1 MPRYRHL
8 VRLANRQLQHWF
20 PGASRQTRLPQ
31 ANHAFAALHQG
42 NYATIPNYLVTDLRY
57 MDAGDKAQKR
67 QAGPPGTGLPI
78 AMSAITT
85 SALDTPSRRSM
96 ERTCDDLA
104 IFVIVVVGF
113 VASLTFRDYG
123 LGWDDYTHAEY
134 ADLLLRMYG
143 SGFKDTG
150 ALSFANLYMYGGGF
164 DMAAALLHKVIPLE
178 LFETRRLLGAV
189 VGIIGLSVTWRLGR
203 RVGGPLAG
211 LAALLLLALCPTFYG
226 HMFMNPK
233 DAPFAVAMVILM
245 LGLVRLAE
253 EYPSPSPRTI
263 LIVGLGAGLSL
274 GSRILGGLALI
285 YAVIG
290 FLPMLLEEIRTQGGR
305 EAVRRFVYVVYTLL
319 PGLILGYLVM
329 GLIWP
334 WSIIE
339 PGNPFHALS
348 YFSHFFEKPWKE
360 MFDGA
365 LVSVPDM
372 PWSYLPTLFALQLPE
387 VLLGL
392 SIAAA
397 IATLLA
403 LPRADVSGRRKTI
416 LLMLTLAATLPI
428 AVAIVKRPALYNG
441 IRHFIF
447 VIPPM
452 TVLAGTA
459 FAWGMNWLKEN
470 RRSWQ
475 PAALAVFSFGLLLPL
490 GEMIRLHPYQY
501 THFNHIA
508 GTVRGADYRY
518 MLDYWGLALKQASDS
533 LREELDERQEVP
545 PRGRKWK
552 VAVCGPQRPAQVAL
566 GPDFTIGWDS
576 HAADFAMTLG
586 EFYCKG
592 LTAPVMVEIKRDDVV
607 FARVYDIRGRSI
619 SSLLAIPAP

>member
-1 MPRYRHL
+1 
-8 VRLANRQLQHWF
+8 
-20 PGASRQTRLPQ
+20 
-31 ANHAFAALHQG
+31 
-42 NYATIPNYLVTDLRY
+42 
-57 MDAGDKAQKR
+57 
-67 QAGPPGTGLPI
+67 
-78 AMSAITT
+78 MSAITT
-85 SALDTPSRRSM
+85 STIDTPSRRSV

-104 IFVIVVVGF
+104 IVVLAAVGLI
-113 VASLTFRDYG
+113 ASLTFRDYG

-178 LFETRRLLGAV
+178 LFETRRLLGAI
-189 VGIIGLSVTWRLGR
+189 VGMIGLVVTWRLGR

-211 LAALLLLALCPTFYG
+211 LATLLLLALCPTFYG

-233 DAPFAVAMVILM
+233 DAPFAVAMAILM

-263 LIVGLGAGLSL
+263 LIVGLGAGLSI
-274 GSRILGGLALI
+274 GSRILGGFALI
-285 YAVIG
+285 YALVG
-290 FLPMLLEEIRTQGGR
+290 FAPLVLEEIRTQGGR
-305 EAVRRFVYVVYTLL
+305 EATRHLVHVAYVLL
-319 PGLILGYLVM
+319 PSLIFGYLVM

-334 WSIIE
+334 WSIME
-339 PGNPFHALS
+339 PGNPFGAVS
-348 YFSHFFEKPWKE
+348 YFSNFFEKPWKE

-392 SIAAA
+392 FIAGVVGTL
-397 IATLLA
+397 IALTRSEVPA
-403 LPRADVSGRRKTI
+403 RRKAV
-416 LLMLTLAATLPI
+416 LLMVTLAATLPL
-428 AVAIVKRPALYNG
+428 AVAMMKRPALYNG

-447 VIPPM
+447 VVPPM
-452 TVLAGTA
+452 SILAGAA

-470 RRSWQ
+470 RRGWQ
-475 PAALAVFSFGLLLPL
+475 PAAVALFSFGLLLPL
-490 GEMIRLHPYQY
+490 SEMIRLHPYEY

-508 GTVRGADYRY
+508 GTVRAADDLF
-518 MLDYWGLALKQASDS
+518 MLDYWGLALKQASDG
-533 LREELDERQEVP
+533 LREQLTERQETAP
-545 PRGRKWK
+545 QGRKWK

-592 LTAPVMVEIKRDDVV
+592 LLAPVMVEIKRDGVV

>member
-1 MPRYRHL
+1 M
-8 VRLANRQLQHWF
+8 
-20 PGASRQTRLPQ
+20 SS
-31 ANHAFAALHQG
+31 
-42 NYATIPNYLVTDLRY
+42 
-57 MDAGDKAQKR
+57 
-67 QAGPPGTGLPI
+67 I
-78 AMSAITT
+78 AT
-85 SALDTPSRRSM
+85 SAVDTPSRRSA
-96 ERTCDDLA
+96 ERIFDDLA
-104 IFVIVVVGF
+104 IMALAVVGLI
-113 VASLTFRDYG
+113 AGLTFRDYG

-134 ADLLLRMYG
+134 ADFLLRLYG

-178 LFETRRLLGAV
+178 LFETRRLLGAI
-189 VGIIGLSVTWRLGR
+189 VGVIGLAVTWRLGR

-211 LAALLLLALCPTFYG
+211 LAALLLLALCPIFYG

-253 EYPSPSPRTI
+253 EYPQPSPRTI
-263 LIVGLGAGLSL
+263 LIVGLGAGLSI
-274 GSRILGGLALI
+274 GSRILGGLALV
-285 YAVIG
+285 YALAG
-290 FLPMLLEEIRTQGGR
+290 FVPLFVQEIRSRGWR
-305 EAVRRFVYVVYTLL
+305 EAAHRFVHVIYVLM
-319 PGLILGYLVM
+319 PGLVLGYLVM

-334 WSIIE
+334 WSIME
-339 PGNPFHALS
+339 PGNPFRALT

-392 SIAAA
+392 SIAGVVG
-397 IATLLA
+397 TLVV
-403 LPRADVSGRRKTI
+403 LPRGDISARRKTI
-416 LLMLTLAATLPI
+416 LLMLMLAATLPLII
-428 AVAIVKRPALYNG
+428 AMVKRPALYNG

-452 TVLAGTA
+452 TVLAGNA
-459 FAWGMNWLKEN
+459 FAWGMDWLGEN
-470 RRSWQ
+470 RRGWQ
-475 PAALAVFSFGLLLPL
+475 PAAVAVFAFGLLLPL

-501 THFNHIA
+501 TPFNLTA
-508 GTVRGADYRY
+508 GAVRGAFERY
-518 MLDYWGLALKQASDS
+518 MLDYWGLALKQASDG
-533 LREELDERQEVP
+533 LREQLSERQEVP
-545 PRGRKWK
+545 PKGRKWK

-619 SSLLAIPAP
+619 SSLLAIPPP

>member
-1 MPRYRHL
+1 
-8 VRLANRQLQHWF
+8 
-20 PGASRQTRLPQ
+20 
-31 ANHAFAALHQG
+31 
-42 NYATIPNYLVTDLRY
+42 
-57 MDAGDKAQKR
+57 
-67 QAGPPGTGLPI
+67 
-78 AMSAITT
+78 MSSITT
-85 SALDTPSRRSM
+85 SAIDTPLRRSV

-104 IFVIVVVGF
+104 ILALAVVGII
-113 VASLTFRDYG
+113 AGLTFRDYG

-178 LFETRRLLGAV
+178 LFETRRLLGAI
-189 VGIIGLSVTWRLGR
+189 VGVIGLAVTWRLGR
-203 RVGGPLAG
+203 RVGGPAAG

-253 EYPSPSPRTI
+253 EYPQASPRTI
-263 LIVGLGAGLSL
+263 LIVGLGAGLSI
-274 GSRILGGLALI
+274 GSRILGGLALV
-285 YAVIG
+285 YALVG
-290 FLPMLLEEIRTQGGR
+290 FIPMFVAEVHTQGAR
-305 EAVRRFVYVVYTLL
+305 EALRRFLHVVTVLV
-319 PGLILGYLVM
+319 PGLVLGYLVM

-334 WSIIE
+334 WSIMA
-339 PGNPFHALS
+339 PDNPFQALT

-392 SIAAA
+392 TIAGVAG
-397 IATLLA
+397 TLVV
-403 LPRADVSGRRKTI
+403 LPRGDVTARRKTI
-416 LLMLTLAATLPI
+416 LLMLASAATLPLLI
-428 AVAIVKRPALYNG
+428 AMVKRPALYNG

-459 FAWGMNWLKEN
+459 FAWGINWLGEN

-475 PAALAVFSFGLLLPL
+475 PVAVAVFAFGLMLPL
-490 GEMIRLHPYQY
+490 AEMIRLHPYQY
-501 THFNHIA
+501 THFNLIA
-508 GTVRGADYRY
+508 GTVRGADDRY
-518 MLDYWGLALKQASDS
+518 MLDYWGLALKQASDG
-533 LREELDERQEVP
+533 LREEIADRQENP
-545 PRGRKWK
+545 PKGRKWK

-592 LTAPVMVEIKRDDVV
+592 LTAPVLVEIKRDGVV

-619 SSLLAIPAP
+619 SSLLSIPAP

>member
-1 MPRYRHL
+1 MT
-8 VRLANRQLQHWF
+8 
-20 PGASRQTRLPQ
+20 S
-31 ANHAFAALHQG
+31 
-42 NYATIPNYLVTDLRY
+42 
-57 MDAGDKAQKR
+57 
-67 QAGPPGTGLPI
+67 
-78 AMSAITT
+78 ITT
-85 SALDTPSRRSM
+85 SAIDTPLRRSV

-104 IFVIVVVGF
+104 MLVLAAVAVIAG
-113 VASLTFRDYG
+113 LTFRDYG

-143 SGFKDTG
+143 SGFRDTA

-164 DMAAALLHKVIPLE
+164 DMVAALLHKVIPLE
-178 LFETRRLLGAV
+178 LFETRRLVGAV
-189 VGIIGLSVTWRLGR
+189 VGVIGLAVTWRLGR

-211 LAALLLLALCPTFYG
+211 LAALLLLALCPIFYG

-233 DAPFAVAMVILM
+233 DAPFAVAMIILM

-253 EYPSPSPRTI
+253 EYPNPSPRTI

-274 GSRILGGLALI
+274 GCRVLGGLALL
-285 YAVIG
+285 YALLG
-290 FLPMLLEEIRTQGGR
+290 FLPLLLEELRTEGLR
-305 EAVRRFVYVVYTLL
+305 EAVRRFAHVVYVLL
-319 PGLILGYLVM
+319 PGLVFGYLVM

-334 WSIIE
+334 WSIME
-339 PGNPFHALS
+339 PGNPFEALT

-365 LVSVPDM
+365 IVSVPDM

-387 VLLGL
+387 VMLVLMIGAVVGTFAL
-392 SIAAA
+392 
-397 IATLLA
+397 
-403 LPRADVSGRRKTI
+403 LPRRGVPARRKTI
-416 LLMLTLAATLPI
+416 LLMLTLAATLPLAI
-428 AVAIVKRPALYNG
+428 AMVKRPALYNG
-441 IRHFIF
+441 IRHFVF

-452 TVLAGTA
+452 AVLGGIALAWTMERLRAAHRTWQPVVLAT
-459 FAWGMNWLKEN
+459 FC
-470 RRSWQ
+470 
-475 PAALAVFSFGLLLPL
+475 FGLALSLA
-490 GEMIRLHPYQY
+490 EMIRLHPYQY

-508 GTVRGADYRY
+508 GTVRGADDRF
-518 MLDYWGLALKQASDS
+518 MLDYWGLALKQASDG
-533 LREELDERQEVP
+533 LREQLVERQEVP
-545 PRGRKWK
+545 PAGRKWK

-576 HAADFAMTLG
+576 NAADFAMTLG

-619 SSLLAIPAP
+619 SSLLSIPAP

>member
-1 MPRYRHL
+1 
-8 VRLANRQLQHWF
+8 
-20 PGASRQTRLPQ
+20 
-31 ANHAFAALHQG
+31 
-42 NYATIPNYLVTDLRY
+42 
-57 MDAGDKAQKR
+57 
-67 QAGPPGTGLPI
+67 
-78 AMSAITT
+78 MSSITT
-85 SALDTPSRRSM
+85 SAIDTPLLRSV

-104 IFVIVVVGF
+104 MLVLAVVGI
-113 VASLTFRDYG
+113 VAGLTFRDYG

-164 DMAAALLHKVIPLE
+164 DMAAALLHKIIPLE

-189 VGIIGLSVTWRLGR
+189 VGVIGLAVTWRLGR

-211 LAALLLLALCPTFYG
+211 FAALLLLALCPTFYG

-253 EYPSPSPRTI
+253 EYPQPSPRTI
-263 LIVGLGAGLSL
+263 LIVGLGAGLSI
-274 GSRILGGLALI
+274 GSRILGGLALV
-285 YAVIG
+285 YALAG
-290 FLPMLLEEIRTQGGR
+290 FVPLLVEEIRTNGAR
-305 EAVRRFVYVVYTLL
+305 EAVRRFMHVVYVLV
-319 PGLILGYLVM
+319 PGLIFGYLVM

-334 WSIIE
+334 WSIMQ
-339 PGNPFHALS
+339 PGNPFQALT

-392 SIAAA
+392 SIAGVAG
-397 IATLLA
+397 TLLA
-403 LPRADVSGRRKTI
+403 LPRGDVSARRKTI
-416 LLMLTLAATLPI
+416 LLMLTLAATLPLLI
-428 AVAIVKRPALYNG
+428 AMVKRPALYNG

-459 FAWGMNWLKEN
+459 FAWTMNRLGEN

-475 PAALAVFSFGLLLPL
+475 PAAVAIFAFGLLLPL

-508 GTVRGADYRY
+508 GTVRGADDLY
-518 MLDYWGLALKQASDS
+518 MLDYWGLALKQASDG
-533 LREELDERQEVP
+533 LREEIAERQEAP
-545 PRGRKWK
+545 PKGRKWK

-592 LTAPVMVEIKRDDVV
+592 LTAPVLVEIKRDDVV

>member
-1 MPRYRHL
+1 
-8 VRLANRQLQHWF
+8 
-20 PGASRQTRLPQ
+20 
-31 ANHAFAALHQG
+31 
-42 NYATIPNYLVTDLRY
+42 
-57 MDAGDKAQKR
+57 
-67 QAGPPGTGLPI
+67 
-78 AMSAITT
+78 MSSITT
-85 SALDTPSRRSM
+85 SAIDTPARRSV
-96 ERTCDDLA
+96 EKTCDDLA
-104 IFVIVVVGF
+104 LIILGA
-113 VASLTFRDYG
+113 VALIAGLTFRDYG

-178 LFETRRLLGAV
+178 LFETRRLVGAI
-189 VGIIGLSVTWRLGR
+189 VGVIGLAVTWRLAR
-203 RVGGPLAG
+203 RVGGPRAG

-233 DAPFAVAMVILM
+233 DAPFAVAMVILI
-245 LGLVRLAE
+245 LGLVRLVE

-263 LIVGLGAGLSL
+263 LIVGFGAGLSI
-274 GSRILGGLALI
+274 GCRVLGGLALI
-285 YAVIG
+285 YAVVG
-290 FLPMLLEEIRTQGGR
+290 FLPLWLEELRTQGTR
-305 EAVRRFVYVVYTLL
+305 EATHRFAHVIYVLL
-319 PGLILGYLVM
+319 PGLVFGYLVM

-334 WSIIE
+334 WSIME
-339 PGNPFHALS
+339 PGHPLEAVT

-387 VLLGL
+387 VLLILLVAAVVVTLTSL
-392 SIAAA
+392 S
-397 IATLLA
+397 
-403 LPRADVSGRRKTI
+403 RDDVPAKRKTI
-416 LLMLTLAATLPI
+416 MLMLTLAAMLPLVI
-428 AVAIVKRPALYNG
+428 AMVKRPALYNG

-452 TVLAGTA
+452 AVLAGAA
-459 FAWGMNWLKEN
+459 FARGMDWLGEH
-470 RRSWQ
+470 RRAWQ
-475 PAALAVFSFGLLLPL
+475 PAAVAVFAFGLLLPFS
-490 GEMIRLHPYQY
+490 EMIRLHPYQY

-508 GTVRGADYRY
+508 GTVRTADNYF
-518 MLDYWGLALKQASDS
+518 MLDYWGLALKQASDG
-533 LREELDERQEVP
+533 LREQLAERQEVP
-545 PRGRKWK
+545 PQHRKWK

-576 HAADFAMTLG
+576 NAADFAMTLG

>member
-1 MPRYRHL
+1 
-8 VRLANRQLQHWF
+8 
-20 PGASRQTRLPQ
+20 
-31 ANHAFAALHQG
+31 
-42 NYATIPNYLVTDLRY
+42 
-57 MDAGDKAQKR
+57 
-67 QAGPPGTGLPI
+67 
-78 AMSAITT
+78 MSSITT
-85 SALDTPSRRSM
+85 SVTETPTQRSA

-104 IFVIVVVGF
+104 ILVLAAVSLIAG
-113 VASLTFRDYG
+113 LTFRDYG

-143 SGFKDTG
+143 SGFKDTA

-189 VGIIGLSVTWRLGR
+189 VGVIGLAVTWRLGR
-203 RVGGPLAG
+203 RVGGPIAG
-211 LAALLLLALCPTFYG
+211 LAALLLLALCPIYYG

-263 LIVGLGAGLSL
+263 LIVGLGAGLSI
-274 GSRILGGLALI
+274 GSRILGGLALL
-285 YAVIG
+285 YALIG
-290 FLPMLLEEIRTQGGR
+290 FVPLLIEESRTRGAR
-305 EAVRRFVYVVYTLL
+305 DAARRFVHVLYLLL
-319 PGLILGYLVM
+319 PGLALGYLIM

-334 WSIIE
+334 WSIIQFA
-339 PGNPFHALS
+339 NPFHALT

-372 PWSYLPTLFALQLPE
+372 PWSYLPTLFALQMPE
-387 VLLGL
+387 VLLAL
-392 SIAAA
+392 SIAGV
-397 IATLLA
+397 IGVVVV
-403 LPRADVSGRRKTI
+403 LPRSDVTARRKTI
-416 LLMLTLAATLPI
+416 LLMLMLAATLPI
-428 AVAIVKRPALYNG
+428 AVAMVKRPALYNG

-452 TVLAGTA
+452 TVLAGLA
-459 FAWGMNWLKEN
+459 FAWGMNWVKDN
-470 RRSWQ
+470 RRGWQ
-475 PAALAVFSFGLLLPL
+475 PAALAVFIFGLLLPL

-508 GTVRGADYRY
+508 GTVRGADDRF
-518 MLDYWGLALKQASDS
+518 MLDYWGLAFKQASDG
-533 LREELDERQEVP
+533 LREQLAEKHEVP
-545 PRGRKWK
+545 PHGRKWK

-592 LTAPVMVEIKRDDVV
+592 LSAPVMVEIKRDDVV

-619 SSLLAIPAP
+619 SSLLSIPAP

>member
-1 MPRYRHL
+1 MPGNEAQERHSWAK
-8 VRLANRQLQHWF
+8 R
-20 PGASRQTRLPQ
+20 
-31 ANHAFAALHQG
+31 HA
-42 NYATIPNYLVTDLRY
+42 
-57 MDAGDKAQKR
+57 
-67 QAGPPGTGLPI
+67 GLPI
-78 AMSAITT
+78 AMSSITT
-85 SALDTPSRRSM
+85 SAFDTPARRSV

-104 IFVIVVVGF
+104 ILVLAVVGII
-113 VASLTFRDYG
+113 AGLTFRDYG

-178 LFETRRLLGAV
+178 LFETRRLLGAI
-189 VGIIGLSVTWRLGR
+189 VGVIGLAVTWRLGR

-253 EYPSPSPRTI
+253 EYPDPSPRTI
-263 LIVGLGAGLSL
+263 LIVGLGAGLSI
-274 GSRILGGLALI
+274 GSRILGGLALV
-285 YAVIG
+285 YALAG
-290 FLPMLLEEIRTQGGR
+290 FVPLFVEEIKTHSAR
-305 EAVRRFVYVVYTLL
+305 EAAQRFLHVVYVLM

-334 WSIIE
+334 WSIME
-339 PGNPFHALS
+339 PDNPFQALT

-392 SIAAA
+392 LIAGV
-397 IATLLA
+397 IATLMV
-403 LPRADVSGRRKTI
+403 LPRGDVAARRKTI
-416 LLMLTLAATLPI
+416 LLMLTSAATLPLLI
-428 AVAIVKRPALYNG
+428 AMVKRPALYNG

-452 TVLAGTA
+452 AVLAGAA
-459 FAWGMNWLKEN
+459 FAWGMDRLGEN

-475 PAALAVFSFGLLLPL
+475 PAAVAVFAFGLLLPL

-508 GTVRGADYRY
+508 GTVRAADDRF
-518 MLDYWGLALKQASDS
+518 MLDYWGLALKQASDG
-533 LREELDERQEVP
+533 LREEIAERQEVP
-545 PRGRKWK
+545 PKGRKWK

-592 LTAPVMVEIKRDDVV
+592 LTAPVLVEIKRDDVV

>member
-1 MPRYRHL
+1 
-8 VRLANRQLQHWF
+8 
-20 PGASRQTRLPQ
+20 
-31 ANHAFAALHQG
+31 
-42 NYATIPNYLVTDLRY
+42 
-57 MDAGDKAQKR
+57 
-67 QAGPPGTGLPI
+67 
-78 AMSAITT
+78 MSSITT
-85 SALDTPSRRSM
+85 SAIETPARRSV
-96 ERTCDDLA
+96 EKTCDDLA
-104 IFVIVVVGF
+104 LLALGVIAL
-113 VASLTFRDYG
+113 VAGLTFRDYG

-134 ADLLLRMYG
+134 ADLLLRMYE

-164 DMAAALLHKVIPLE
+164 DMAAALLHKIIPLE

-189 VGIIGLSVTWRLGR
+189 VGVIGLAVTWRLAR
-203 RVGGPLAG
+203 RIGGPVAG

-233 DAPFAVAMVILM
+233 DAPFAVAMVILIM
-245 LGLVRLAE
+245 GLVRLIE
-253 EYPSPSPRTI
+253 EYPAPSPRTI
-263 LIVGLGAGLSL
+263 LIVGFGAGLSI
-274 GSRILGGLALI
+274 GCRVLGGLALI

-290 FLPMLLEEIRTQGGR
+290 FTPLWIEEFRQQGPR
-305 EAVRRFVYVVYTLL
+305 EATYRFAHVLYVLV
-319 PGLILGYLVM
+319 PGLVFGYLVM

-334 WSIIE
+334 WSIME
-339 PGNPFHALS
+339 PGHPLEAVT

-387 VLLGL
+387 VLLVL
-392 SIAAA
+392 LIAAVVT
-397 IATLLA
+397 TLSSLSREEVPA
-403 LPRADVSGRRKTI
+403 RRKSI
-416 LLMLTLAATLPI
+416 MLLLTVAAMLPLLI
-428 AVAIVKRPALYNG
+428 AIVKRPALYNG

-452 TVLAGTA
+452 TVLAGVA
-459 FAWGMNWLKEN
+459 FARGIEWLGKN
-470 RRSWQ
+470 RRAWQ
-475 PAALAVFSFGLLLPL
+475 PAAVAVFAFGLLLPL

-508 GTVRGADYRY
+508 GTVRTADNYF
-518 MLDYWGLALKQASDS
+518 MLDYWGLALKQASDG
-533 LREELDERQEVP
+533 LREQLTERQEAP
-545 PRGRKWK
+545 PQHRKWK

-576 HAADFAMTLG
+576 NAADFAMTLG

-592 LTAPVMVEIKRDDVV
+592 LNAPVMVEIKRDDVV

>member
-1 MPRYRHL
+1 MP
-8 VRLANRQLQHWF
+8 
-20 PGASRQTRLPQ
+20 
-31 ANHAFAALHQG
+31 G
-42 NYATIPNYLVTDLRY
+42 NE
-57 MDAGDKAQKR
+57 AQKR
-67 QAGPPGTGLPI
+67 QSWAKGDTGLPI
-78 AMSAITT
+78 AMSSITT
-85 SALDTPSRRSM
+85 SAIDTPNRRSV

-104 IFVIVVVGF
+104 ILVLAAVAVI
-113 VASLTFRDYG
+113 ASLTFRDYG

-189 VGIIGLSVTWRLGR
+189 VGVIGLAVTWRLGR
-203 RVGGPLAG
+203 RVGGPLTG

-263 LIVGLGAGLSL
+263 LIVGLGAGLSI
-274 GSRILGGLALI
+274 GSRILGGLALV
-285 YAVIG
+285 YALVG
-290 FLPMLLEEIRTQGGR
+290 FVPLLLEEMHTHSAR
-305 EAVRRFVYVVYTLL
+305 EAAHRFLHVVYVLL
-319 PGLILGYLVM
+319 PGLVLGYLVM

-339 PGNPFHALS
+339 PGNPFHALT

-392 SIAAA
+392 SIAGVVGSFMS
-397 IATLLA
+397 LS
-403 LPRADVSGRRKTI
+403 RSDVSARRKSI
-416 LLMLTLAATLPI
+416 LLTLTLAATLPLVI
-428 AVAIVKRPALYNG
+428 AMVKRRTGSRKITA
-441 IRHFIF
+441 
-447 VIPPM
+447 
-452 TVLAGTA
+452 AG
-459 FAWGMNWLKEN
+459 
-470 RRSWQ
+470 S
-475 PAALAVFSFGLLLPL
+475 
-490 GEMIRLHPYQY
+490 
-501 THFNHIA
+501 
-508 GTVRGADYRY
+508 
-518 MLDYWGLALKQASDS
+518 
-533 LREELDERQEVP
+533 P
-545 PRGRKWK
+545 PR
-552 VAVCGPQRPAQVAL
+552 
-566 GPDFTIGWDS
+566 
-576 HAADFAMTLG
+576 
-586 EFYCKG
+586 
-592 LTAPVMVEIKRDDVV
+592 
-607 FARVYDIRGRSI
+607 
-619 SSLLAIPAP
+619 

>member
-1 MPRYRHL
+1 MP
-8 VRLANRQLQHWF
+8 
-20 PGASRQTRLPQ
+20 
-31 ANHAFAALHQG
+31 G
-42 NYATIPNYLVTDLRY
+42 NE
-57 MDAGDKAQKR
+57 AQKR
-67 QAGPPGTGLPI
+67 HRWATGYAGLPI
-78 AMSAITT
+78 AMSSITT
-85 SALDTPSRRSM
+85 STIDTPIRRSV
-96 ERTCDDLA
+96 EQTCDDLSLLVLA
-104 IFVIVVVGF
+104 AVGVI
-113 VASLTFRDYG
+113 ASITFRDYG

-134 ADLLLRMYG
+134 ADLLLKMYG

-164 DMAAALLHKVIPLE
+164 DMAASLLHRVIPLE

-189 VGIIGLSVTWRLGR
+189 VGLIGLAVTWRLGR

-253 EYPSPSPRTI
+253 EYPAPSPSTI
-263 LIVGLGAGLSL
+263 LIVGVGAGLSL
-274 GSRILGGLALI
+274 GSRVLGGLALL
-285 YAVIG
+285 YAMIG
-290 FLPMLLEEIRTQGGR
+290 FVPLFIEEFRTQGAR
-305 EAVRRFVYVVYTLL
+305 ESIRRFVHVLYVLL
-319 PGLILGYLVM
+319 PSLILGYLIM

-334 WSIIE
+334 WSVIQL
-339 PGNPFHALS
+339 GNPFRALT
-348 YFSHFFEKPWKE
+348 YFSTFFEKPWKE

-372 PWSYLPTLFALQLPE
+372 PWSYLPTLFALQMPE
-387 VLLGL
+387 VLLAFFIAGVVGALVSL
-392 SIAAA
+392 S
-397 IATLLA
+397 
-403 LPRADVSGRRKTI
+403 RSDVPARRKTI
-416 LLMLTLAATLPI
+416 LLMLASAATLPLMI
-428 AVAIVKRPALYNG
+428 AMVKRPALYNG

-452 TVLAGTA
+452 AVLGGNA
-459 FAWGMNWLKEN
+459 FAWSINRLKEN
-470 RRSWQ
+470 HRHWQ
-475 PAALAVFSFGLLLPL
+475 PAVVAVFAFGLMLPL
-490 GEMIRLHPYQY
+490 TEMIRLHPYQY

-508 GTVRGADYRY
+508 GTVREADDRF
-518 MLDYWGLALKQASDS
+518 MLDYWGLALKQASEG
-533 LREELDERQEVP
+533 LREELDQRQESP

-619 SSLLAIPAP
+619 SSLLSIPAP

>member
-1 MPRYRHL
+1 
-8 VRLANRQLQHWF
+8 
-20 PGASRQTRLPQ
+20 
-31 ANHAFAALHQG
+31 
-42 NYATIPNYLVTDLRY
+42 
-57 MDAGDKAQKR
+57 
-67 QAGPPGTGLPI
+67 
-78 AMSAITT
+78 MSSITT
-85 SALDTPSRRSM
+85 LAIDTPARRSV

-104 IFVIVVVGF
+104 ILALAVVGII
-113 VASLTFRDYG
+113 ASLTFRDYG

-143 SGFKDTG
+143 SGFRDTG

-189 VGIIGLSVTWRLGR
+189 VGMIGLAVTWRLGR
-203 RVGGPLAG
+203 RVGGPIAG
-211 LAALLLLALCPTFYG
+211 LATLLLLVLCPTFYG
-226 HMFMNPK
+226 HMFINPK

-253 EYPSPSPRTI
+253 EYPQPSPRTI
-263 LIVGLGAGLSL
+263 LIVGLGAGLSI
-274 GSRILGGLALI
+274 GSRILGGLALV
-285 YAVIG
+285 YALGG
-290 FLPMLLEEIRTQGGR
+290 FAPLMLQEIHSRGTRPAAQ
-305 EAVRRFVYVVYTLL
+305 RFLHVLYVLM
-319 PGLILGYLVM
+319 PGLLLGYLVM

-334 WSIIE
+334 WSITQ
-339 PGNPFHALS
+339 PGNPFRALT

-392 SIAAA
+392 TIAGVAG
-397 IATLLA
+397 TFVSLS
-403 LPRADVSGRRKTI
+403 RAEVSAPRKTV
-416 LLMLTLAATLPI
+416 LLTLTLAAMLPLVI
-428 AVAIVKRPALYNG
+428 AMLKRPALYNG

-459 FAWGMNWLKEN
+459 FARGMYWLGEN

-475 PAALAVFSFGLLLPL
+475 PAAVAAFAFGLLLPL

-501 THFNHIA
+501 AHFNLIA
-508 GTVRGADYRY
+508 GTVRGADDRY
-518 MLDYWGLALKQASDS
+518 MLDYWGLALKQASDG
-533 LREELDERQEVP
+533 LREAIAQRQEVP
-545 PRGRKWK
+545 PQGRKWK

>member
-1 MPRYRHL
+1 M
-8 VRLANRQLQHWF
+8 
-20 PGASRQTRLPQ
+20 
-31 ANHAFAALHQG
+31 
-42 NYATIPNYLVTDLRY
+42 
-57 MDAGDKAQKR
+57 
-67 QAGPPGTGLPI
+67 
-78 AMSAITT
+78 
-85 SALDTPSRRSM
+85 
-96 ERTCDDLA
+96 CDDLA
-104 IFVIVVVGF
+104 AIVLAVVALI
-113 VASLTFRDYG
+113 ASLTFRDYG

-178 LFETRRLLGAV
+178 LFETRRLLGAI
-189 VGIIGLSVTWRLGR
+189 VGIIGLAVTWRLGR

-245 LGLVRLAE
+245 LGLVRLVE

-263 LIVGLGAGLSL
+263 LIVGLGAGLSI
-274 GSRILGGLALI
+274 GSRILGGLALV
-285 YAVIG
+285 YALIG
-290 FLPMLLEEIRTQGGR
+290 FVPLLLEEARTQGTR
-305 EAVRRFVYVVYTLL
+305 EAIRRFSQVVYALL

-339 PGNPFHALS
+339 LGNPFHALT

-372 PWSYLPTLFALQLPE
+372 PWFYLPTLFALQLPE

-392 SIAAA
+392 LFAGVFG
-397 IATLLA
+397 TVA
-403 LPRADVSGRRKTI
+403 LQARAGVPGRRKTI
-416 LLMLTLAATLPI
+416 VLMLMLAATLPLAI
-428 AVAIVKRPALYNG
+428 AMVKRPALYNG

-459 FAWGMNWLKEN
+459 FAWGMNWLREN
-470 RRSWQ
+470 RRGWQ
-475 PAALAVFSFGLLLPL
+475 PVAVAVFSFGLLLPL

-508 GTVRGADYRY
+508 GTVRGADDLY
-518 MLDYWGLALKQASDS
+518 MLDYWGLAFKQASDS
-533 LREELDERQEVP
+533 LREELAERQEVAP
-545 PRGRKWK
+545 QGRKWK

-592 LTAPVMVEIKRDDVV
+592 LSAPVMVEIKRDDVV

>member
-1 MPRYRHL
+1 
-8 VRLANRQLQHWF
+8 
-20 PGASRQTRLPQ
+20 
-31 ANHAFAALHQG
+31 
-42 NYATIPNYLVTDLRY
+42 
-57 MDAGDKAQKR
+57 
-67 QAGPPGTGLPI
+67 
-78 AMSAITT
+78 MSSITT
-85 SALDTPSRRSM
+85 SALEAPARRSV
-96 ERTCDDLA
+96 EKTCDDLA
-104 IFVIVVVGF
+104 FLVLGVVAIVAG
-113 VASLTFRDYG
+113 LTFRDYG

-134 ADLLLRMYG
+134 ADLLLRMYE

-178 LFETRRLLGAV
+178 LFETRRLLGAI
-189 VGIIGLSVTWRLGR
+189 VGVIGLAITWRLAR
-203 RVGGPLAG
+203 RIGGPLAG

-233 DAPFAVAMVILM
+233 DAPFAVAMMVLIM
-245 LGLVRLAE
+245 GLVRLIE
-253 EYPSPSPRTI
+253 EYPAPSPRTI
-263 LIVGLGAGLSL
+263 LIVGFGAGLSL
-274 GSRILGGLALI
+274 GCRVLGGLALI

-290 FLPMLLEEIRTQGGR
+290 FIPLWIEEFRKQGPR
-305 EAVRRFVYVVYTLL
+305 EAIHRFAHVAYVLL
-319 PGLILGYLVM
+319 PGLAFGYLVM

-334 WSIIE
+334 WSIME
-339 PGNPFHALS
+339 PGHPLEAVT

-387 VLLGL
+387 VLLAL
-392 SIAAA
+392 LA
-397 IATLLA
+397 IAVVATFMSLS
-403 LPRADVSGRRKTI
+403 RNDVTAKRKSI
-416 LLMLTLAATLPI
+416 MLMLTLAATLPLAI
-428 AVAIVKRPALYNG
+428 AMVKRPALYNG

-452 TVLAGTA
+452 TVLAGVA
-459 FAWGMNWLKEN
+459 FARGMDWLGEN
-470 RRSWQ
+470 RRVWQ
-475 PAALAVFSFGLLLPL
+475 PAALAVFAFGLLLPL
-490 GEMIRLHPYQY
+490 SEMIRLHPYQY

-508 GTVRGADYRY
+508 GTVRTADNFF
-518 MLDYWGLALKQASDS
+518 MLDYWGLALKQASDG
-533 LREELDERQEVP
+533 LREQLAERQEVP
-545 PRGRKWK
+545 PQHRKWK

-576 HAADFAMTLG
+576 NAADFAMTLG

-592 LTAPVMVEIKRDDVV
+592 LAAPVMVEIKRDDVV

>member
-1 MPRYRHL
+1 
-8 VRLANRQLQHWF
+8 
-20 PGASRQTRLPQ
+20 
-31 ANHAFAALHQG
+31 
-42 NYATIPNYLVTDLRY
+42 
-57 MDAGDKAQKR
+57 
-67 QAGPPGTGLPI
+67 
-78 AMSAITT
+78 MSSITT
-85 SALDTPSRRSM
+85 STIDTPARRSV

-104 IFVIVVVGF
+104 IIVLAAVGLI
-113 VASLTFRDYG
+113 ASLTFRDYG

-134 ADLLLRMYG
+134 ADLLLRMFG
-143 SGFKDTG
+143 SGFKDTA

-164 DMAAALLHKVIPLE
+164 DMAAALLHKIIPLE

-189 VGIIGLSVTWRLGR
+189 VGVVGLAVTWRLGR
-203 RVGGPLAG
+203 RVGGPFAG
-211 LAALLLLALCPTFYG
+211 LATLLLLVLCPTFYG

-233 DAPFAVAMVILM
+233 DAPFAVAMAILM

-263 LIVGLGAGLSL
+263 LIVGLGAGLSI
-274 GSRILGGLALI
+274 GSRVLGGLALI
-285 YAVIG
+285 YAVVG
-290 FLPMLLEEIRTQGGR
+290 FLPLFLEEIHTHSARD
-305 EAVRRFVYVVYTLL
+305 AAHRFAHVLYVLL

-334 WSIIE
+334 WSIME
-339 PGNPFHALS
+339 PGNPLQALT

-392 SIAAA
+392 A
-397 IATLLA
+397 IGGVVGTVMSLS
-403 LPRADVSGRRKTI
+403 RKDVPARRKTI
-416 LLMLTLAATLPI
+416 LLMLTLAATLPLV
-428 AVAIVKRPALYNG
+428 VAMVKRPALYNG

-459 FAWGMNWLKEN
+459 FAWLMNWLKE
-470 RRSWQ
+470 RHRSWQ
-475 PAALAVFSFGLLLPL
+475 PAVLAVFAFGLMLPL

-508 GTVRGADYRY
+508 GTVRAADDLY

-533 LREELDERQEVP
+533 LREELIERQEDP

>member
-1 MPRYRHL
+1 MP
-8 VRLANRQLQHWF
+8 
-20 PGASRQTRLPQ
+20 
-31 ANHAFAALHQG
+31 G
-42 NYATIPNYLVTDLRY
+42 NE
-57 MDAGDKAQKR
+57 AQKR
-67 QAGPPGTGLPI
+67 HSWAKRDAGLPI
-78 AMSAITT
+78 AMSSITT
-85 SALDTPSRRSM
+85 SAIDTPARRSV
-96 ERTCDDLA
+96 EQTCDDLA
-104 IFVIVVVGF
+104 ILVLALVGII
-113 VASLTFRDYG
+113 AGLTFRDYG

-178 LFETRRLLGAV
+178 LFETRRLLGAI
-189 VGIIGLSVTWRLGR
+189 VGVIGLAVTWRLGR

-253 EYPSPSPRTI
+253 EYPEPSPRTI
-263 LIVGLGAGLSL
+263 LIVGLGAGLSI
-274 GSRILGGLALI
+274 GSRILGGLALV
-285 YAVIG
+285 YALVG
-290 FLPMLLEEIRTQGGR
+290 FVPLFVEEVKTHSARGAAQ
-305 EAVRRFVYVVYTLL
+305 RFLHVLYVLM

-334 WSIIE
+334 WSIME
-339 PGNPFHALS
+339 PDNPFQALT

-392 SIAAA
+392 LVAGVIG
-397 IATLLA
+397 TLML
-403 LPRADVSGRRKTI
+403 LPRHDVAARRKTI
-416 LLMLTLAATLPI
+416 LLMLTAAATLPLLI
-428 AVAIVKRPALYNG
+428 AMVKRPALYNG

-459 FAWGMNWLKEN
+459 LAWGMNWLGEN

-475 PAALAVFSFGLLLPL
+475 PAAVAIFAFGLLLPL
-490 GEMIRLHPYQY
+490 AEMIRLHPYQY
-501 THFNHIA
+501 THFNYIA
-508 GTVRGADYRY
+508 GTVREADDRF
-518 MLDYWGLALKQASDS
+518 MLDYWGLALKQASDG
-533 LREELDERQEVP
+533 LRDEITERQEVP
-545 PRGRKWK
+545 PKGRKWK

-592 LTAPVMVEIKRDDVV
+592 LTAPVLVEIKRDDVV

>member
-1 MPRYRHL
+1 
-8 VRLANRQLQHWF
+8 
-20 PGASRQTRLPQ
+20 
-31 ANHAFAALHQG
+31 
-42 NYATIPNYLVTDLRY
+42 
-57 MDAGDKAQKR
+57 
-67 QAGPPGTGLPI
+67 
-78 AMSAITT
+78 MSSITT
-85 SALDTPSRRSM
+85 SAIDTPARRSL
-96 ERTCDDLA
+96 EKTCDDIA
-104 IFVIVVVGF
+104 IVVLGA
-113 VASLTFRDYG
+113 VALIAGLTFRDYG

-164 DMAAALLHKVIPLE
+164 DMAAALLHKIIPLE
-178 LFETRRLLGAV
+178 LFETRRLLGAIVGV
-189 VGIIGLSVTWRLGR
+189 VGLAVTWRLGR

-211 LAALLLLALCPTFYG
+211 LATLLLLALCPTFYG

-233 DAPFAVAMVILM
+233 DAPFAVAMVVLLM
-245 LGLVRLAE
+245 GLVRLAE
-253 EYPSPSPRTI
+253 EYPQPSPRTI
-263 LIVGLGAGLSL
+263 LIVGFGAGLSI
-274 GSRILGGLALI
+274 GCRILGGLALV
-285 YAVIG
+285 YAVVG
-290 FLPMLLEEIRTQGGR
+290 FLPLWLEEFRIQEPR
-305 EAVRRFVYVVYTLL
+305 EAAHRFAHAMYVLL
-319 PGLILGYLVM
+319 PGLVFGYLVM

-334 WSIIE
+334 WSIME
-339 PGNPFHALS
+339 PGHPFEALT

-387 VLLGL
+387 VLLALLIAGIVGAITAL
-392 SIAAA
+392 S
-397 IATLLA
+397 
-403 LPRADVSGRRKTI
+403 RANVPGRRKTI
-416 LLMLTLAATLPI
+416 LLMLTLAATLPLVI
-428 AVAIVKRPALYNG
+428 AMVKRPALYNG

-452 TVLAGTA
+452 TVLAGVA
-459 FAWGMNWLKEN
+459 FARGMNWLGEN
-470 RRSWQ
+470 RRRWQ
-475 PAALAVFSFGLLLPL
+475 PAALAIFAFGLLLPL

-508 GTVRGADYRY
+508 GTVRTADNYF
-518 MLDYWGLALKQASDS
+518 MLDYWGLALKQASDE
-533 LREELDERQEVP
+533 LREQLTERQEVP
-545 PRGRKWK
+545 PNGRKWK

>member
-1 MPRYRHL
+1 
-8 VRLANRQLQHWF
+8 
-20 PGASRQTRLPQ
+20 
-31 ANHAFAALHQG
+31 
-42 NYATIPNYLVTDLRY
+42 
-57 MDAGDKAQKR
+57 
-67 QAGPPGTGLPI
+67 
-78 AMSAITT
+78 MSSITT
-85 SALDTPSRRSM
+85 SAIDTPTRRSM
-96 ERTCDDLA
+96 ERMCDDLA
-104 IFVIVVVGF
+104 VIVLAAVGLI
-113 VASLTFRDYG
+113 ASLTFRDYG

-164 DMAAALLHKVIPLE
+164 DMAAALLHKIIPLE

-189 VGIIGLSVTWRLGR
+189 VGLIGLAVTWRLGR

-211 LAALLLLALCPTFYG
+211 LATLLLLVLCPTFYG

-253 EYPSPSPRTI
+253 EYPQPSPQTI
-263 LIVGLGAGLSL
+263 LIVGLGAGLSI

-285 YAVIG
+285 YAVVG
-290 FLPMLLEEIRTQGGR
+290 FLPLLLEEIRTHRAR
-305 EAVRRFVYVVYTLL
+305 EAAHRFLHVIYVLM
-319 PGLILGYLVM
+319 PGLVLGYLVM

-334 WSIIE
+334 WSIME
-339 PGNPFHALS
+339 PGNPFHALT

-392 SIAAA
+392 A
-397 IATLLA
+397 IAGVAGTLMSLS
-403 LPRADVSGRRKTI
+403 RADVAPRRKTI
-416 LLMLTLAATLPI
+416 FLMLTLAATLPLV
-428 AVAIVKRPALYNG
+428 VAMVKRPALYNG

-452 TVLAGTA
+452 AVLAGAA
-459 FAWGMNWLKEN
+459 FAYAMNWLKQN

-475 PAALAVFSFGLLLPL
+475 PAAMAVFTFGLLLPL

-508 GTVRGADYRY
+508 GTVRGADDRY
-518 MLDYWGLALKQASDS
+518 MLDYWGLALKQASDG
-533 LREELDERQEVP
+533 LREEIAERQESP

-576 HAADFAMTLG
+576 HSADFAMTLG

-592 LTAPVMVEIKRDDVV
+592 LTAPVVVEIKRDDVV